1 MDYDNGIEYNG
12 NEKPFQNEWRFSFW
26 KGEMYS
32 DVIQEELYCNAVF
45 FNLAIE
51 GSQPYLEQTGGFG
64 FVALCIDEHLDNVA
78 TLHAF

>member
-51 GSQPYLEQTGGFG
+51 FCIPFLRILVYL
-64 FVALCIDEHLDNVA
+64 
-78 TLHAF
+78 TLQFICFSK